1 LDSQQRYEDVLSLSF
16 LKAALKKGRLKE
28 ESLFDN
34 ITLFTKVVCPPSFGQ
49 DVDIQPIF
57 YNLLS
62 KTMSTTMHVLANTN
76 SGTSG
81 SSSGGG
87 SGLEPKTSNAHLTPF
102 LYQDVLA
109 LLRTASSVKKTIASN
124 NRVAQDVVAAL
135 GTAAITAGVNG
146 VNGVNGVK
154 AGNSGDELQ
163 CHVDQIE
170 QTQARLLLIRL
181 EMIGQCTHRQ
191 QRCRQWR

>member
-87 SGLEPKTSNAHLTPF
+87 SGLEPKTSNAHLPPF

-135 GTAAITAGVNG
+135 GTAAITAG

>member
-28 ESLFDN
+28 KSLFDN
-34 ITLFTKVVCPPSFGQ
+34 ITLFTKVVCPPSSSGQ

-81 SSSGGG
+81 SSSGGS
-87 SGLEPKTSNAHLTPF
+87 SGLEPKTSNAHLPPF

-124 NRVAQDVVAAL
+124 NRVAQDVVSAL
-135 GTAAITAGVNG
+135 GTAAITA
-146 VNGVNGVK
+146 GVK

-181 EMIGQCTHRQ
+181 EMIGHCTHRQ

>member
-1 LDSQQRYEDVLSLSF
+1 MLSLSF

-49 DVDIQPIF
+49 DVDIQTIF

-81 SSSGGG
+81 SSSGVSSGG
-87 SGLEPKTSNAHLTPF
+87 SSGGGNGLEPKTSNAHLPPF

-124 NRVAQDVVAAL
+124 NRVAQDVVSAL
-135 GTAAITAGVNG
+135 GTAAITA
-146 VNGVNGVK
+146 GVK

-181 EMIGQCTHRQ
+181 EMIGHCTHRQ